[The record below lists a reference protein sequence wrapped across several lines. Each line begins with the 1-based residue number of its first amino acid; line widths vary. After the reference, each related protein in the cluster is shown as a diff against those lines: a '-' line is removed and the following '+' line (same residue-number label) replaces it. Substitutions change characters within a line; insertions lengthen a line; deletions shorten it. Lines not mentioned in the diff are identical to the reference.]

1 MGYVLA
7 LWNEFLNFIGGRGGA
22 VHWLL
27 FVAALASCF
36 FLGKRERRVLFWPSV
51 LVLIFFFNPFFYKYV
66 GMRFLAG
73 VYWRLLWML
82 PLSFVVAYAL
92 TRVVTEVK
100 GGALRIGSGG
110 VSLYL
115 YCGKWPGNFYNGHL
129 SGERECI

>member
-100 GGALRIGSGG
+100 GGALRIGAVVLACICIAVSGRA
-110 VSLYL
+110 
-115 YCGKWPGNFYNGHL
+115 NFYNGHL